1 MCDATLG
8 YARTHT
14 TGGDMAK
21 VGQRIKGTG
30 FRIPRISEELY
41 VQLEE
46 IAYMVDYF
54 SYKNLTLYS
63 TCRQDNASYV
73 L

>member
-1 MCDATLG
+1 
-8 YARTHT
+8 
-14 TGGDMAK
+14 MAK